1 MIIEL
6 TKSLMKKVI
15 ETEQEWM
22 FGTQDTFLFNGT
34 KYTLSKERMN
44 PPGKKFH
51 LYTND
56 DSFNNTYKNMSDALL
71 DMINSN
77 GNSYSSLKEYFD
89 N

>member
-6 TKSLMKKVI
+6 TKPLIKKVI

-34 KYTLSKERMN
+34 KYTLSKERMS

-51 LYTND
+51 LYTD
-56 DSFNNTYKNMSDALL
+56 DNSFDKTYKNMSDALL
-71 DMINSN
+71 DMVNSN
-77 GNSYSSLKEYFD
+77 ENSYSSLEEYF
-89 N
+89 NN

>member
-6 TKSLMKKVI
+6 TKPLMKKVI

-22 FGTQDTFLFNGT
+22 FGTQDTFLFSGT

-44 PPGKKFH
+44 PPSKKFH

-56 DSFNNTYKNMSDALL
+56 NSFDNTYKNMSDALL

-77 GNSYSSLKEYFD
+77 GNSYSSLKEYF
-89 N
+89 NN